1 MPGFS
6 LCAVKAALLWS
17 CVGSFRVSLLDW
29 NMIGRDHPKHLVF
42 PLCHSLSQDL
52 SFFFSFSC
60 VPHSAA
66 TRTAR
71 MLDIPRAGAK
81 YGNLMPARLLLK
93 MFASGVCL
101 QTLYQTLLLV
111 RKEKKKKDRKG
122 LKQKRGARQKSPK
135 SNQIKSCLR
144 STFSTQNVTQCAL
157 HIKNKLH
164 TLLH

>member
-6 LCAVKAALLWS
+6 LCVVKAALLWS

-66 TRTAR
+66 TRTTR
-71 MLDIPRAGAK
+71 MLDKPRAGAK

-111 RKEKKKKDRKG
+111 RKEGGKKGQKG
-122 LKQKRGARQKSPK
+122 FKAEKRRQTKVSQIK
-135 SNQIKSCLR
+135 SNQIV
-144 STFSTQNVTQCAL
+144 FAQ
-157 HIKNKLH
+157 HFFH
-164 TLLH
+164 TKCNAMCFTY

>member
-1 MPGFS
+1 MKKPLNRREIVTVRRGRGHFSVDGLNMPGFS

-17 CVGSFRVSLLDW
+17 CVGSFRVSLPDW

-52 SFFFSFSC
+52 FFFFSFSC

-66 TRTAR
+66 TKTTR

-101 QTLYQTLLLV
+101 QTPRCTLLLV
-111 RKEKKKKDRKG
+111 RKEKKKR
-122 LKQKRGARQKSPK
+122 RER
-135 SNQIKSCLR
+135 
-144 STFSTQNVTQCAL
+144 V
-157 HIKNKLH
+157 
-164 TLLH
+164 

>member
-1 MPGFS
+1 M
-6 LCAVKAALLWS
+6 
-17 CVGSFRVSLLDW
+17 SLLDW

-52 SFFFSFSC
+52 FFFFSFSC

-66 TRTAR
+66 TKTTR

-101 QTLYQTLLLV
+101 QTPRCTLLLV
-111 RKEKKKKDRKG
+111 RKEKKKKGQKG
-122 LKQKRGARQKSPK
+122 FKAEKRRQTKVSQIK
-135 SNQIKSCLR
+135 SNQIKLYLR
-144 STFSTQNVTQCAL
+144 STFSTQNVTQSTSL
-157 HIKNKLH
+157 IKNKLKMD
-164 TLLH
+164 TRVY